1 VADNGRLL
9 PFRRPLVALARTDLP
24 DCERSG
30 RWSELHE
37 QWTGQSARLLRTR
50 ALRLSVREFAALLGV
65 PDRTV
70 SKWEAAG
77 QSRTPRPHMQ
87 AILDTALH
95 RADAEAQARF
105 ERALGST
112 GTNDA
117 PASEKLLA
125 SGSGLDVDSWADDV
139 DRARLYADRQ
149 DFQFASRL
157 MQRWLVRAEDARM
170 DESAIY
176 LKGQSLVVLG
186 NIQRDQGILRG
197 PHSAE
202 SVYRQAL
209 TCFKSLHADRR
220 HAQVELLT
228 TVLAEMSGGLE
239 ASARQYELLADDAR
253 LGALD
258 RARARLWIGTA
269 LSKKSRLTE
278 DRSDAT
284 IAAIKRAIQDFET
297 LDEPDEWRVS
307 HQKLA
312 LAYLGAGDPIKAA
325 EAIDIAATGNH
336 LGSPLQQ
343 VRLSTAQAHILCSDA
358 ASRGSGFALLD
369 QTYALA
375 EKFGLAHQMISI
387 RRIRADIESIPRQ
400 QKSKS
405 TGRMHLAVTAS
416 PTNEQLEDALLVW
429 KYHQMGHELKSVD
442 AAIGLGSHDLG
453 VADYAAE
460 LYQRKYF
467 PVLVFSGG
475 NSPTT
480 KARFPRGEA
489 VHYKEHAISLGVPAT
504 AILVDS
510 DSANT
515 GQNITLSRQVLTR
528 EGIQP
533 DSIMLISKP
542 YMERRAYATCR
553 KLWPDVQVV
562 CASEPLKFEDYI
574 SNIGDAKLVLDM
586 LVGDLQR
593 LLEYPKQGFA
603 IEQEVPEEVLNA
615 FQRLI
620 DAGYT
625 SRLMS

>member
-1 VADNGRLL
+1 M
-9 PFRRPLVALARTDLP
+9 
-24 DCERSG
+24 
-30 RWSELHE
+30 
-37 QWTGQSARLLRTR
+37 
-50 ALRLSVREFAALLGV
+50 REFAALLGV

-77 QSRTPRPHMQ
+77 ESRTPRPHMQ

-95 RADAEAQARF
+95 LADAEAQARF
-105 ERALGST
+105 ENALGST
-112 GTNDA
+112 GSIDSPSTGIFL
-117 PASEKLLA
+117 P
-125 SGSGLDVDSWADDV
+125 SGNGVDVNSWADDV

-170 DESAIY
+170 DESTIY

-186 NIQRDQGILRG
+186 NVQRDQGILRG
-197 PHSAE
+197 PHSAD

-209 TCFKSLHADRR
+209 ACFKSLHADRR

-239 ASARQYELLADDAR
+239 VSARQYQLLADDER

-284 IAAIKRAIQDFET
+284 VQAIVRAIQDFET
-297 LDEPDEWRVS
+297 LDEPDEWSVS

-312 LAYLGAGDPIKAA
+312 LAYLAAGDPIKAA
-325 EAIDIAATGNH
+325 EAIDIAATGHH

-343 VRLSTAQAHILCSDA
+343 VRLSTAQAHILCSDP
-358 ASRGSGFALLD
+358 ASRDSGFALLD
-369 QTYALA
+369 QTYELA
-375 EKFGLAHQMISI
+375 EKFGLAHQMVSI
-387 RRIRADIESIPRQ
+387 RRIRADVESTPK
-400 QKSKS
+400 QKNSNS
-405 TGRMHLAVTAS
+405 PGRKPLAVAAL
-416 PTNEQLEDALLVW
+416 PTSEQLEDALLIW

-460 LYQRKYF
+460 LYRREFF
-467 PVLVFSGG
+467 PVVVFSGG

-480 KARFPRGEA
+480 KAKFPRGEA
-489 VHYKEHAISLGVPAT
+489 VHYKEHAVSLGIPET
-504 AILVDS
+504 SILVDVE
-510 DSANT
+510 ATNT
-515 GQNITLSRQVLTR
+515 GQNITLSKRVLAQ
-528 EGIQP
+528 ESILP
-533 DSIMLISKP
+533 DSVMLISKP

-553 KLWPDVQVV
+553 KMWPEVQVV
-562 CASEPLKFEDYI
+562 CASEPLKFDDYI
-574 SNIGDAKLVLDM
+574 SNIGNAKLVIDM

-593 LLEYPKQGFA
+593 VIEYPKMGFA
-603 IEQEVPEEVLNA
+603 VEQVVPEEIQGA

-620 DAGYT
+620 EAGYT